1 MTPGESVRTPEFHQ
15 TAILPSIRH
24 GSGKRGKKGEN
35 GQKYKRVRVKALRI
49 AKHFLTK
56 KVSKKFGGRGK
67 GAISLHPLSRTNGSD
82 KD

>member
-1 MTPGESVRTPEFHQ
+1 MTPGESVRSPEFLQ
-15 TAILPSIRH
+15 TAILPSLGH
-24 GSGKRGKKGEN
+24 GTGKGEKKGEN
-35 GQKYKRVRVKALRI
+35 GRKYKRVRAKALRI

>member
-1 MTPGESVRTPEFHQ
+1 MTPGESVPSPEFLQ
-15 TAILPSIRH
+15 TAILPSLGH
-24 GSGKRGKKGEN
+24 GTGKGEKKGEN
-35 GQKYKRVRVKALRI
+35 GRKYKGVRAKALRI

-67 GAISLHPLSRTNGSD
+67 GTISLHPLSRTNGSD